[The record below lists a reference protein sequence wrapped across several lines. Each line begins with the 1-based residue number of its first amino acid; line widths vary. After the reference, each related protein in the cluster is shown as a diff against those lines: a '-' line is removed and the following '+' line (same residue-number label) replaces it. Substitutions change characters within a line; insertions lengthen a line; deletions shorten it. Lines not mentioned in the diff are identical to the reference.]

1 MLHNSELN
9 NYSKRIMGKK
19 IIHTI
24 ILAAFIFAGCSEN
37 RTQEHSVLLY
47 KNSVD
52 ISYGSDIC
60 SFTGKTIETVRY
72 GGKIIMDD
80 GTEHKFMSVECMAGF
95 YLGKADRDNIRSMVT
110 VDFAHGQQ
118 YVAVED
124 ALYLRSALRP
134 SPNGM
139 NLTAVDA
146 SNERMKVYIYDAYPG
161 EYLSWN
167 EVLELV
173 KDEWNLRQTTMK

>member
-1 MLHNSELN
+1 MSSTKILW
-9 NYSKRIMGKK
+9 KK

-24 ILAAFIFAGCSEN
+24 ILAAFIFTGCSEN
-37 RTQEHSVLLY
+37 RSQEQSVFLY

-52 ISYGSDIC
+52 ISYGSDLC

-72 GGKIIMDD
+72 GGKMIMNN
-80 GTEHKFMSVECMAGF
+80 GEEHKFMSVECMAGF
-95 YLGKADRDNIRSMVT
+95 YLSKADRENIRTMVT

-118 YVAVED
+118 YVPVEE
-124 ALYLRSALRP
+124 ALYLRSSMRP

-146 SNERMKVYIYDAYPG
+146 SNEKMKVYIYDAYPG

-173 KDEWNLRQTTMK
+173 KDEWNLL

>member
-1 MLHNSELN
+1 M
-9 NYSKRIMGKK
+9 
-19 IIHTI
+19 
-24 ILAAFIFAGCSEN
+24 AALFAAGCSEN
-37 RTQEHSVLLY
+37 RMQENSVFLY

-52 ISYGSDIC
+52 ISYGSDVC

-72 GGKIIMDD
+72 GGKITMND

-95 YLGKADRDNIRSMVT
+95 YLALTDKDKVAEMVT

-118 YVAVED
+118 FVPVEKAV
-124 ALYLRSALRP
+124 YLRSHLRP

-146 SNERMKVYIYDAYPG
+146 SNEKMKVYIYDAYPG
-161 EYLSWN
+161 EYLSWE
-167 EVLELV
+167 EVLDTV
-173 KDEWNLRQTTMK
+173 KEEWSQLTDQITDKDRTLPSL

>member
-1 MLHNSELN
+1 MG
-9 NYSKRIMGKK
+9 KRI
-19 IIHTI
+19 ITI
-24 ILAAFIFAGCSEN
+24 TTAVIFMTALFATGCSETRVEEN
-37 RTQEHSVLLY
+37 SVFLY

-52 ISYGSDIC
+52 ISYGSDVC

-72 GGKIIMDD
+72 GGKITMND
-80 GTEHKFMSVECMAGF
+80 GTEHMFMSVECMAGF
-95 YLGKADRDNIRSMVT
+95 YLGLAEKNKVTEMVT

-118 YVAVED
+118 FVPVDKAV
-124 ALYLRSALRP
+124 YLRSHLRP

-146 SNERMKVYIYDAYPG
+146 SNEKMKTYIYDAYPG

-167 EVLELV
+167 EVLDLV
-173 KDEWNLRQTTMK
+173 KDEWNLLLSEITEEQRTLPSL

>member
-1 MLHNSELN
+1 M
-9 NYSKRIMGKK
+9 
-19 IIHTI
+19 
-24 ILAAFIFAGCSEN
+24 F
-37 RTQEHSVLLY
+37 LY

-72 GGKIIMDD
+72 GGKIIMND
-80 GTEHKFMSVECMAGF
+80 GEEHKFMSVECMAGF
-95 YLGKADRDNIRSMVT
+95 YLKMEDISLINYILT

-118 YVAVED
+118 YLPVED
-124 ALYLRSALRP
+124 AVYLRSSLRP

-146 SNERMKVYIYDAYPG
+146 SNERMKTYIYDAYPG

-173 KDEWNLRQTTMK
+173 KDEWNLL

>member
-1 MLHNSELN
+1 VG
-9 NYSKRIMGKK
+9 KRLFN
-19 IIHTI
+19 
-24 ILAAFIFAGCSEN
+24 ILLLTALLIAGCNEN
-37 RTQEHSVLLY
+37 QTQENEVFLY

-52 ISYGSDIC
+52 INYGSDIC
-60 SFTGKTIETVRY
+60 SFTGKAIETVRY
-72 GGKIIMDD
+72 GGKIVLTDE
-80 GTEHKFMSVECMAGF
+80 TEHKFMSVECMAGF
-95 YLGKADRDNIRSMVT
+95 YLKMEDISSINYMLT

-118 YVAVED
+118 YVPVED
-124 ALYLRSALRP
+124 AVYLRSSLRP

-146 SNERMKVYIYDAYPG
+146 SNERMKTYIYDAYPG

-173 KDEWNLRQTTMK
+173 KDEWNIRHTAMK

>member
-1 MLHNSELN
+1 
-9 NYSKRIMGKK
+9 MGKK
-19 IIHTI
+19 IIHII
-24 ILAAFIFAGCSEN
+24 ILTAFIFAGCNEN
-37 RTQEHSVLLY
+37 RTQEHSVFLY

-72 GGKIIMDD
+72 GGKIVMNDN
-80 GTEHKFMSVECMAGF
+80 TEHKFMSVECMAAY
-95 YLGKADRDNIRSMVT
+95 YLTLHDRDEVIEMVT

-118 YVAVED
+118 FVRVDDAV
-124 ALYLRSALRP
+124 YLRSALRP

-146 SNERMKVYIYDAYPG
+146 SNERMKAYIYDAYPG
-161 EYLSWN
+161 EYLSWS

-173 KDEWNLRQTTMK
+173 NQEWNLQQTAMK

>member
-1 MLHNSELN
+1 
-9 NYSKRIMGKK
+9 MGKRLFN
-19 IIHTI
+19 
-24 ILAAFIFAGCSEN
+24 ILLLTALLFAGCNEN
-37 RTQEHSVLLY
+37 QTQENEVFLY

-72 GGKIIMDD
+72 GGKIIMND
-80 GTEHKFMSVECMAGF
+80 GEEHKFMSVECMAGF
-95 YLGKADRDNIRSMVT
+95 YLKMEDISLINYILT

-118 YVAVED
+118 YLPVED
-124 ALYLRSALRP
+124 AVYLRSSLRP

-146 SNERMKVYIYDAYPG
+146 SNERMKTYIYDAYPG

-173 KDEWNLRQTTMK
+173 KDEWNLL